1 LNEILQGLPGT
12 FGFRIQA
19 GELREQLAAGE
30 EGKKN
35 KKKKRQSFE
44 VSTAVKP
51 ECAHLARLVTSGRGA
66 RSVEESRGLKCGQV
80 PGGSSPPFVWF

>member
-12 FGFRIQA
+12 FGFRTQA

-35 KKKKRQSFE
+35 KKKSDN
-44 VSTAVKP
+44 
-51 ECAHLARLVTSGRGA
+51 HLKSAPR
-66 RSVEESRGLKCGQV
+66 
-80 PGGSSPPFVWF
+80 